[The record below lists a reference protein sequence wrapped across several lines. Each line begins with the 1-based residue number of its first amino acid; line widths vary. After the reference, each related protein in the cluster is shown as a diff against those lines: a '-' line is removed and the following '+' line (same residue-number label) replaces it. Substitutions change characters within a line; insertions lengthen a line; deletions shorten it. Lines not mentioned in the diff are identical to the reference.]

1 MYKVIAN
8 FMLKNNNSTLISE
21 DVSQMINLSP
31 NKQYFL
37 MMYKYGFSN
46 IFANVKQNL
55 YISPN
60 NSWII
65 NSIPITE
72 TVITAPLVCDITYL
86 IDKIKTATNNLIVPR
101 LNEYGKIE
109 LTYDASVLTINI
121 NSSDLGILATD
132 FMGNFNTSITT
143 TNLITSPNVP
153 IISDFNYTVLTSNIV
168 NSSSYIKTESND
180 KLTPTTAICSNSAA
194 LDPFQ
199 YVEYVSR
206 TNVIFPITSSS
217 IQRIEFQLLDENLND
232 LVLVRGAQ
240 TDFNVS
246 FAIVEIF

>member
-109 LTYDASVLTINI
+109 LSYDVSVLTINT

-132 FMGNFNTSITT
+132 FIVSTRLVLFSS
-143 TNLITSPNVP
+143 SPYLFSNDS
-153 IISDFNYTVLTSNIV
+153 IISFS
-168 NSSSYIKTESND
+168 
-180 KLTPTTAICSNSAA
+180 
-194 LDPFQ
+194 
-199 YVEYVSR
+199 
-206 TNVIFPITSSS
+206 
-217 IQRIEFQLLDENLND
+217 
-232 LVLVRGAQ
+232 
-240 TDFNVS
+240 
-246 FAIVEIF
+246 